1 MTTEQGKFIW
11 RVRAADDSPRAAAF
25 DALVLPTDAT
35 SRNRLGPSP
44 RLLGA
49 AVPHEGELVDTP
61 LALVVRAREHA
72 GALIVECEAIGP
84 DGQRQV
90 YGRAMQPVSVIVRSA
105 TGVLVTGLPATPAD
119 PLEPTT

>member
-1 MTTEQGKFIW
+1 MSTQQGKLIW
-11 RVRAADDSPRAAAF
+11 RVRGADDSPRAAAF

-35 SRNRLGPSP
+35 SRTRLGPSP

-49 AVPHEGELVDTP
+49 AVPHEGELADTP

-90 YGRAMQPVSVIVRSA
+90 YGRASEPLAVIVRSA
-105 TGVLVTGLPATPAD
+105 TGVLVTGLPAAPAD
-119 PLEPTT
+119 PLAPAT